1 MCRRIE
7 AETQLAVSFTTHG
20 HQLTDHMARE
30 LAGAVHFV
38 RVSMDGVGSTYERI
52 RGRSFAALLKKL
64 ALVRRI
70 SRFGVNLVVNAAT
83 IGELDAAA
91 EAAFEAGASELLL
104 LPERRTA
111 NSDGITELDFRLLK
125 RWIRENPQF
134 RLAIAD
140 GTAPNGISLTQPF
153 DDSEGIND
161 YAHVDAA
168 ATLRATSFCPAGIPI
183 RESIGAAIARL
194 RPERIER

>member
-7 AETQLAVSFTTHG
+7 AETQLAVSFTTHA

-52 RGRSFAALLKKL
+52 RGRSFATLLKKL

-70 SRFGVNLVVNAAT
+70 SRFGVNLVVNSAT
-83 IGELDAAA
+83 IGDLDAAA
-91 EAAFEAGASELLL
+91 EAAFESGASELLL

-111 NSDGITELDFRLLK
+111 NSDGITDSDLRSLK
-125 RWIRENPQF
+125 RWILENPQF
-134 RLAIAD
+134 RLAVAD
-140 GTAPNGISLTQPF
+140 GAAQNDISLAHPF
-153 DDSEGIND
+153 DDSEGFD
-161 YAHVDAA
+161 EYAHVDAA
-168 ATLRATSFCPAGIPI
+168 ATLRATSFSPVGTPI
-183 RESIGAAIARL
+183 GASIGAALTRLRTERIAR
-194 RPERIER
+194 